1 MTYSNYR
8 VIKLLAYCLTKCT
21 VTSEKREYSEFLS
34 VMFDVI
40 FFSSVAV
47 QRKTREKFTF
57 TTVVAVIRHCIHLT
71 FTLNQSL
78 SSRYCNFTNLH
89 TNRAKIT
96 VDNVLSYIV
105 ELGNNF

>member
-57 TTVVAVIRHCIHLT
+57 TTVVAVIH
-71 FTLNQSL
+71 QG
-78 SSRYCNFTNLH
+78 
-89 TNRAKIT
+89 
-96 VDNVLSYIV
+96 IV
-105 ELGNNF
+105 ILLIYTQIERR